1 MVYSQSSFSA
11 GHTEAVIAVSFS
23 PDGKSLASGSGDTT
37 VRFWDLSTQTPLFT
51 CKGGMLST
59 LSLFINDLLQCCP
72 FLKFW
77 FLGRLHTSMVANLIL
92 VAWQTTKMT
101 LELAFYI
108 ISRVIGQRED
118 YYNIIRWWSFYALLL
133 YKHMNWNLWI
143 IEWWHI
149 TASFND
155 KVFFQPI
162 LCMFKPIPCNE
173 HWTHYMNHF

>member
-1 MVYSQSSFSA
+1 MVYSQSSLSA

-59 LSLFINDLLQCCP
+59 LSLCVSDLLQCCP

-77 FLGRLHTSMVANLIL
+77 SLGRLHTSTTTTNTSMLANLIL

-108 ISRVIGQRED
+108 ISRVIGQIED
-118 YYNIIRWWSFYALLL
+118 YYSIIR
-133 YKHMNWNLWI
+133 
-143 IEWWHI
+143 
-149 TASFND
+149 
-155 KVFFQPI
+155 
-162 LCMFKPIPCNE
+162 
-173 HWTHYMNHF
+173 